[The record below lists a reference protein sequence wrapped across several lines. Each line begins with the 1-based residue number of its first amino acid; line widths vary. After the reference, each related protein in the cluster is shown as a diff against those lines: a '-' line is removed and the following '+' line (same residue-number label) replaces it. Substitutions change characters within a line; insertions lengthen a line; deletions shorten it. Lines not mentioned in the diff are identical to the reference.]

1 MAFNLETALRPLGSK
16 FCEGGSVKP
25 CSFQMRLIASEPDD
39 DFGRSLAFRRR
50 LQSKLGYN
58 AVESFHE
65 NHDGLRVEASAF

>member
-1 MAFNLETALRPLGSK
+1 
-16 FCEGGSVKP
+16 VKV
-25 CSFQMRLIASEPDD
+25 CSFQTRLIASEPDD

-65 NHDGLRVEASAF
+65 NRDGLWVEASAL